1 MEELFTFD
9 PANNTFT
16 VNEKDITTGTPQQI
30 RGKKR
35 FNQALAFTVQQ
46 ARLANGTMNQ
56 YLTFKTALNNGITVN
71 KQAKKQLLK
80 AFDSFYKKNVVKPFD
95 TKQVPGYAPA
105 SIGATEGVGDKFFD
119 PIFYLEN
126 NPDVKAE
133 YDKAVAEG
141 NLDITARFTD
151 LSSFAGGNY
160 VMKGIPEGRAPNAFA
175 QKGKF
180 AGTQDELIG
189 FEGAAPVTEQ
199 ALEGFKAAQEDQ
211 ISEDAVITAAGED
224 LTQRT
229 EQFGLLAEDVLR
241 QTINKLERAQRQQN
255 QFDLLGNLGGF
266 NEILNIG
273 TNAANSLLGD
283 LPGVPSAVRDE
294 IEGAFSGALGSF
306 GNSTIVNWQNF
317 FEKDLTERYAKDY
330 NEKFAAL
337 ELEKDIFENAIPKPD
352 DFGAYVQSRDDV
364 LAKYNERI
372 AGLVPGDPEFIS
384 INQFG
389 KEFYDANKDN
399 PEFRS
404 RALED
409 KGKVF
414 DEETGEFK
422 DSFLREI
429 GFQTSDE
436 VVEYLK
442 NAPGG
447 QDVLKTLT
455 GTRFG
460 AGGQELDPYA
470 RIQELDNEIKR
481 IDDPNNPDFNFLGN
495 LRDENG
501 NIRAVDVDSQFA
513 RDFINDYLRPRFNSS
528 KSINE
533 FINFIN
539 VDEQFQNPFQTQT
552 TQDSLNNLATQK
564 TQQFLNDLKPVNE
577 TFDPR
582 FFENPSFDRPVEEQ
596 KAADGSRYERK
607 LEFQRDFFAKEF
619 KKAKEGDPKYINALL
634 TRGVAVEPAFTTD
647 GSLEYGI
654 DKGGFART
662 LFDITRGGKDIEGN
676 ELLLD
681 GAPITFAAFDNPIDP
696 DRIKQ
701 FQNFDLIPSL
711 IGQVERDGTSVF
723 GDFISPEEFTE
734 GVLDDAGVG
743 PNTPL
748 GRQLALAG
756 GESELDDIKNT
767 IAATIGGDET
777 VELRERIKELADA
790 GEEVSQKTLGVDY
803 IEREI
808 DKEGSG
814 RAGDGLFGIFQQA
827 GFRGTEK
834 EFYETFFPGQSKQE
848 VRSEFGD
855 FDLLSGINT
864 SSPQAAL
871 GSIGSFL
878 DEPLTPPS
886 PDSFSD
892 FDNTNNR
899 IGTRKSRSGQSFLD
913 DFTSDLGGGLLGG
926 ASGGLGGLGGFGGFG
941 F

>member
-1 MEELFTFD
+1 MQELFTFD
-9 PANNTFT
+9 PTTNTFT
-16 VNEKDITTGTPQQI
+16 VNEKDITTGTPKQIQQ
-30 RGKKR
+30 KKR
-35 FNQALAFTVQQ
+35 FNEALNFTVMQ
-46 ARLANGTMNQ
+46 ARMAQGTMNQ
-56 YLTFKTALNNGITVN
+56 YLNFKAALNTGIKLNN
-71 KQAKKQLLK
+71 KDKNQLLK
-80 AFDSFYKKNVVKPFD
+80 EFDKFYKKNVVKPFD

-105 SIGATEGVGDKFFD
+105 SPGQNEGVGDKFFD

-151 LSSFAGGNY
+151 LNSFAGGNY

-180 AGTQDELIG
+180 QGKEDELLG

-199 ALEGFKAAQEDQ
+199 ALRGFKAAQEGQ
-211 ISEDAVITAAGED
+211 ITEGAVITAAGED

-241 QTINKLERAQRQQN
+241 QTIDRLERAQREQN
-255 QFDLLGNLGGF
+255 QFDLLNNLGGF

-283 LPGVPSAVRDE
+283 LPGVPPGVRDQ
-294 IEGAFSGALGSF
+294 IEGTFNAALGTF

-337 ELEKDIFENAIPKPD
+337 ELEKDIFENAIPSSD
-352 DFGAYVQSRDDV
+352 DFAAYVQSRDDV

-372 AGLVPGDPEFIS
+372 AGLVPGDPNFIS
-384 INQFG
+384 ISQFG
-389 KEFYDANKDN
+389 KEFYDANKSN
-399 PEFRS
+399 PNFRS
-404 RALED
+404 RALEE
-409 KGKVF
+409 KGEVF
-414 DEETGEFK
+414 DEETGKFK

-455 GTRFG
+455 GTKFVL
-460 AGGQELDPYA
+460 GGKELDPYA
-470 RIQELDNEIKR
+470 RIRELDDEIKR
-481 IDDPNNPDFNFLGN
+481 IDDPNNPDFDLVRN

-501 NIRAVDVDSQFA
+501 NIRAVNVDSQFA
-513 RDFINDYLRPRFNSS
+513 RDFINDYLRPRFNAS

-539 VDEQFQNPFQTQT
+539 VDEEFQNPFQTQT
-552 TQDSLNNLATQK
+552 TQDALNNLATQK
-564 TQQFLNDLKPVNE
+564 TQEFLNNLKPVNE
-577 TFDPR
+577 TFDAQ
-582 FFENPSFDRPVEEQ
+582 FFENPFFNRPVEEQ

-607 LEFQRDFFAKEF
+607 LEFQKDFFASEL
-619 KKAKEGDPKYINALL
+619 KKAQAGDPKYINALL
-634 TRGVAVEPAFTTD
+634 TRGVSVEPSLTFD
-647 GSLEYGI
+647 GSLVYSI
-654 DKGGFART
+654 DKAGFART

-676 ELLLD
+676 EILLD

-734 GVLDDAGVG
+734 GVLDDAGIG
-743 PNTPL
+743 PNTPA

-756 GESELDDIKNT
+756 GDDELDDIRNT
-767 IAATIGGDET
+767 ISSVIAGDQT

-790 GEEVSQKTLGVDY
+790 GEEITQKTLGVDY
-803 IEREI
+803 IERET
-808 DKEGSG
+808 DKEGAG

-834 EFYETFFPGQSKQE
+834 EFYESFFPGQSKEE
-848 VRSEFGD
+848 VKAEFGD
-855 FDLLSGINT
+855 FDLLSGLNT

-871 GSIGSFL
+871 SSIGSFL

>member
-1 MEELFTFD
+1 MQDLFTFD
-9 PANNTFT
+9 PTTNTFT
-16 VNEKDITTGTPQQI
+16 VNEKDITTGTPRQI
-30 RGKKR
+30 KQKKR
-35 FNQALAFTVQQ
+35 FNEALNFTVLQ
-46 ARLANGTMNQ
+46 ARIAQGTMNQ
-56 YLTFKTALNNGITVN
+56 YLNFKSALNNGIN
-71 KQAKKQLLK
+71 LSKNGKNQLLK
-80 AFDSFYKKNVVKPFD
+80 AFDKFYKKNVVKPFD

-105 SIGATEGVGDKFFD
+105 SPGQTEGVGDKFFD

-151 LSSFAGGNY
+151 LNSFAGGNY

-180 AGTQDELIG
+180 QGTEDELIG
-189 FEGAAPVTEQ
+189 FEGAAPATET
-199 ALEGFKAAQEDQ
+199 AIRGFKAAQEGQ
-211 ISEDAVITAAGED
+211 ITEDAVITAAGED

-241 QTINKLERAQRQQN
+241 QTINRLERAQRQQN

-283 LPGVPSAVRDE
+283 LPGIPPGVRDQ
-294 IEGAFSGALGSF
+294 IEGTFNSALGTF

-337 ELEKDIFENAIPKPD
+337 ELEKDIFENAIPSSD
-352 DFGAYVQSRDDV
+352 DFAAYVQSRDDV

-372 AGLVPGDPEFIS
+372 AGLVPGDPNFIS
-384 INQFG
+384 ISQFG
-389 KEFYDANKDN
+389 KEFYDANKSN
-399 PEFRS
+399 PNFRS
-404 RALED
+404 RALEE
-409 KGKVF
+409 KGEVF
-414 DEETGEFK
+414 DTETGKFK

-436 VVEYLK
+436 VVEYLQ

-455 GTRFG
+455 GTRFVV
-460 AGGQELDPYA
+460 GGRELDPYA
-470 RIQELDNEIKR
+470 RIKELDDEIKR
-481 IDDPNNPDFNFLGN
+481 IDDPNNPDFDFVGR

-501 NIRAVDVDSQFA
+501 NIRAVNVDSQFA
-513 RDFINDYLRPRFNSS
+513 RDFINDYLRPRFNAS

-539 VDEQFQNPFQTQT
+539 VDEEFQNPFQTQT

-564 TQQFLNDLKPVNE
+564 TQEFLNNLKPVNE
-577 TFDPR
+577 TFDAR
-582 FFENPSFDRPVEEQ
+582 FFENPFFNRPVEEQ

-607 LEFQRDFFAKEF
+607 LEFQKDFFASEL
-619 KKAKEGDPKYINALL
+619 KKAQAGDPKYINALL
-634 TRGVAVEPAFTTD
+634 TRGVAVEPSLTFD
-647 GSLEYGI
+647 GSLVYSI
-654 DKGGFART
+654 DKAGFART

-676 ELLLD
+676 EILLD

-734 GVLDDAGVG
+734 GVLDDAGIG
-743 PNTPL
+743 PNTAA

-756 GESELDDIKNT
+756 GDDELDDIRNT
-767 IAATIGGDET
+767 ISSVIAGDET
-777 VELRERIKELADA
+777 LELRERIKELAEA
-790 GEEVSQKTLGVDY
+790 GEEITQKTLGVDY
-803 IEREI
+803 IERET
-808 DKEGSG
+808 DKEASVGPG
-814 RAGDGLFGIFQQA
+814 AGLFGIFQQA

-834 EFYETFFPGQSKQE
+834 EFYESFFPGQSKEE
-848 VRSEFGD
+848 VKAEFGD
-855 FDLLSGINT
+855 FDLLSGLNT

-871 GSIGSFL
+871 SSIGSFL
-878 DEPLTPPS
+878 DAPLTPPS

-892 FDNTNNR
+892 FDNTDNR

-926 ASGGLGGLGGFGGFG
+926 ASGGLGGFGGFG

>member
-1 MEELFTFD
+1 MQELFTFD
-9 PANNTFT
+9 PTTNTFT
-16 VNEKDITTGTPQQI
+16 VNEKDITTGTPKQI
-30 RGKKR
+30 EQKKR
-35 FNQALAFTVQQ
+35 FNEALNFTVMQ
-46 ARLANGTMNQ
+46 ARMAQGTMNQ
-56 YLTFKTALNNGITVN
+56 YLNFKAALNTGIKLN
-71 KQAKKQLLK
+71 DKGKNQLLK
-80 AFDSFYKKNVVKPFD
+80 EFDKFYKKNVVKPFD

-105 SIGATEGVGDKFFD
+105 SPGQTEGVGDKFFD

-151 LSSFAGGNY
+151 LNSFAGGNY

-180 AGTQDELIG
+180 QGKEDELLG

-199 ALEGFKAAQEDQ
+199 ALRGFKAAQEGQ
-211 ISEDAVITAAGED
+211 ITEGAVITAAGED

-229 EQFGLLAEDVLR
+229 EQFGLLAQDVLR
-241 QTINKLERAQRQQN
+241 QTIDRLERAQREQN
-255 QFDLLGNLGGF
+255 RFDLLNNLGGF

-283 LPGVPSAVRDE
+283 LPGVPPGVRDQ
-294 IEGAFSGALGSF
+294 IEGTFNAALGTF

-337 ELEKDIFENAIPKPD
+337 ELEKDIFENSIPSSD
-352 DFGAYVQSRDDV
+352 DFAAYVQSRDDV

-372 AGLVPGDPEFIS
+372 AGLVPGDPNFIS
-384 INQFG
+384 ISQFG
-389 KEFYDANKDN
+389 KEFYDANKSN
-399 PEFRS
+399 PNFRS
-404 RALED
+404 RALEE
-409 KGKVF
+409 KGEVF
-414 DEETGEFK
+414 DKETGKFK

-436 VVEYLK
+436 VVEYLR

-455 GTRFG
+455 GTRFVL
-460 AGGQELDPYA
+460 GGKELDPYA
-470 RIQELDNEIKR
+470 RIRELDDEIKR
-481 IDDPNNPDFNFLGN
+481 IDDPNNPDFDFVGN

-501 NIRAVDVDSQFA
+501 NIRAVNVDSQFA
-513 RDFINDYLRPRFNSS
+513 RDFINDYLRPRFNAS

-539 VDEQFQNPFQTQT
+539 VDEEFQNPFQTQT

-564 TQQFLNDLKPVNE
+564 TQEFLNNLKPVNE
-577 TFDPR
+577 TFNAQ
-582 FFENPSFDRPVEEQ
+582 FFENPFFNRPVEEQ

-607 LEFQRDFFAKEF
+607 LEFQKDFFASEL
-619 KKAKEGDPKYINALL
+619 KKAQAGDPKYINALL
-634 TRGVAVEPAFTTD
+634 TRGVSVEPSLTSD
-647 GSLEYGI
+647 GSLVYSI
-654 DKGGFART
+654 NKAGFART

-676 ELLLD
+676 EILLD

-734 GVLDDAGVG
+734 GVLDDAGIG
-743 PNTPL
+743 PNTPA

-756 GESELDDIKNT
+756 GDDELDDIRNT
-767 IAATIGGDET
+767 ISSVIAGDQT

-790 GEEVSQKTLGVDY
+790 GEEITQKTLGVDY
-803 IEREI
+803 IERET

-834 EFYETFFPGQSKQE
+834 EFYESFFPGQSKEE
-848 VRSEFGD
+848 VKAEFGD
-855 FDLLSGINT
+855 FDLLSGLNT

-871 GSIGSFL
+871 SSIGSFL

-926 ASGGLGGLGGFGGFG
+926 ASGGLGGLGGFGGF
-941 F
+941 